1 MVDMVQ
7 LENNMMKLSEIVS
20 GQTVVCLKN
29 VLENEYEIVST
40 DARMMFNNT
49 WYHCIAYR
57 PKYDSAYDIFVRT
70 IEDFMS
76 NFRIKKN

>member
-7 LENNMMKLSEIVS
+7 LENNMMKLNEIVP
-20 GQTVVCLKN
+20 GQTVVRLKN

-40 DARMMFNNT
+40 NARMRFNNT
-49 WYHCIAYR
+49 WHHCITYR

-76 NFRIKKN
+76 NFRVKKD